1 MSQFG
6 MQMPGGRAR
15 RGLNVD
21 VYLALL
27 GLAVVFLIAA
37 NVIVFGAAS
46 KLGKDGN
53 PFGLQEAGEISIK
66 GVEAARGR

>member
-15 RGLNVD
+15 RGVNVD

-27 GLAVVFLIAA
+27 GLAVLFLIAA
-37 NVIVFGAAS
+37 NVIVFGAATR
-46 KLGKDGN
+46 LGNNGD
-53 PFGLQEAGEISIK
+53 PFGLQKPGEITLK
-66 GVEAARGR
+66 GVEAPGR

>member
-15 RGLNVD
+15 RGVNID

-27 GLAVVFLIAA
+27 GLAVLFLIAA
-37 NVIVFGAAS
+37 NVIVFGAATR
-46 KLGKDGN
+46 LGKDGD
-53 PFGLQEAGEISIK
+53 PFGLQKPGEIMLK
-66 GVEAARGR
+66 GVEQPRGQ